1 MKFVVFIDKLNLIH
15 LMYANLRPRLDVR
28 HLRMLVAIDEAHG
41 VAPAADLLG
50 ITASALTHRIREAER
65 RLGVS
70 LYDRVKGRLRPTPA
84 GDALRQSAERLLT
97 DLDRAEAAARAS
109 IGGAEHV
116 VRLGIGFYTAY
127 HWLPSFL
134 RRLRLVEPDLDI
146 EIVASAARRPL
157 DMLADGGID
166 LAIMS
171 GEPTHTGI
179 MGLRL
184 FGDEQVAIMAPDH
197 RLAGRPYVVAED
209 FVDEDYLSYS
219 RTIMPGHEHDR
230 LFTPAGVHAR
240 RYVNVELPEAIIEL
254 VAAGFGVSILA
265 RWVVAPHA
273 AWGSVAVAR
282 LTAEGIDVDW
292 YGALRESDGADS
304 PGHRLAR
311 ALAAWCAD
319 TPDAFATK

>member
-1 MKFVVFIDKLNLIH
+1 
-15 LMYANLRPRLDVR
+15 MYANLRPRLDVR
-28 HLRMLVAIDEAHG
+28 HLRMLVAIDEAQG
-41 VAPAADLLG
+41 VAPAADVLG

-65 RLGVS
+65 RLGVT

-97 DLDRAEAAARAS
+97 ELDRAEAAARAFM
-109 IGGAEHV
+109 GGAEHV

-127 HWLPSFL
+127 HWLPGFL
-134 RRLRLVEPDLDI
+134 RRLRAVEPDLDI
-146 EIVASAARRPL
+146 EIVAGAARRPL
-157 DMLADGGID
+157 DLLAEGGID
-166 LAIMS
+166 LAIVS
-171 GEPTHTGI
+171 GEPAYSGITGV
-179 MGLRL
+179 RL
-184 FGDEQVAIMAPDH
+184 FSDEQVAIMAPDH
-197 RLAGRPYVVAED
+197 RLAGRPFVDAED
-209 FVDEDYLSYS
+209 FVDEDFLSYS

-230 LFTPAGVHAR
+230 LFRPAGVHAR
-240 RYVNVELPEAIIEL
+240 RFVNVELPEAIIEL

-265 RWVVAPHA
+265 RWVAAPHA
-273 AWGSVAVAR
+273 NWGSVAVAR
-282 LTAEGIDVDW
+282 LTSEGIDIDW